1 LLGIRQP
8 SQRLGRALL
17 NRIKIPKTAFVQKRP
32 MQQNQVTKGVNQKGD
47 NLKNGFVEGIVNS
60 PPSGKGNLPFPGITA
75 EQDAYTD
82 FRKRGLQGLA

>member
-32 MQQNQVTKGVNQKGD
+32 MQQNQVTKGVYQEGD
-47 NLKNGFVEGIVNS
+47 NLKNGFVKGIVNS
-60 PPSGKGNLPFPGITA
+60 PPSGKGNLPLSGITA
-75 EQDAYTD
+75 EQDTYTD
-82 FRKRGLQGLA
+82 FGGRGLQGLA